1 MGSNNSSGVE
11 SPKLEQ
17 HSVHSV
23 GTQNG
28 ESVNNSSLVSMSFTP
43 SRSNIA
49 TSEESP
55 LPQNLPQKNLT
66 STPQIASSQSSRFQQ
81 APMHLSPLPFN
92 TGMSQKSQNQQSK
105 NNLPPQSSQQHQ
117 SSLTAL
123 FQPVV
128 DREPLDQLVTQSQ
141 QVLSSEHQQQ
151 QLQYTELV
159 SRTSSAH
166 VPATE
171 NDARQS
177 QHINNAGFTKRRQPS
192 MVNYKENQQEQLQ
205 SHQPKCQ
212 GNPLDTLSLPEAT
225 QSLPGGAQLKLPSS
239 SDQSGIVA
247 AFKAIQQCSFQ
258 DMLHHPDVPP
268 VIHPSP
274 ENNTV
279 HQNADR
285 QTTDSNTYQNVNNQS
300 AASNI
305 TYQNVDNQNAAS
317 NTTYQNVNNQSAA
330 SNTTC

>member
-1 MGSNNSSGVE
+1 
-11 SPKLEQ
+11 
-17 HSVHSV
+17 
-23 GTQNG
+23 
-28 ESVNNSSLVSMSFTP
+28 
-43 SRSNIA
+43 
-49 TSEESP
+49 
-55 LPQNLPQKNLT
+55 
-66 STPQIASSQSSRFQQ
+66 
-81 APMHLSPLPFN
+81 MHLSPLPFN

-105 NNLPPQSSQQHQ
+105 NNLPPQPSQQHQ
-117 SSLTAL
+117 SSLTAS

-128 DREPLDQLVTQSQ
+128 DREPLGQLVTQSQ

-151 QLQYTELV
+151 QLQHTELV

-192 MVNYKENQQEQLQ
+192 MVNYKENQQQQLQ

-212 GNPLDTLSLPEAT
+212 GNPLDTLSLPEAP

-239 SDQSGIVA
+239 ADQSRMVA

-268 VIHPSP
+268 VIHPST

-300 AASNI
+300 AAFNI

-330 SNTTC
+330 SNTTYQNVNNQSAAFSITYQNVNNQSTVSNNLNIGGVMCETCSCCANSKEKIKKLESRVKELESSGPPGKFYVYELIKKATPR